1 MAILNNEDKRKS
13 ALRVATLTSF
23 LTTFMSSALNLS
35 IPAIGAEFN
44 ANAAYVGWIVTAY
57 TLVVAAFC
65 IPMGKIS
72 DMKGHGRMLKLGLIL
87 FTVTTFVCIFIPN
100 MELFIAVRAVQGLA
114 ASMIFANNNAILL
127 NAYPDSERGRV
138 LGISTAAT
146 YIGLSTGPV
155 IGGVI
160 NHHLGWKYIFLFG
173 GMVAIAAIVT
183 AVRKVEDDRL
193 EMASGSIDRLGMLL
207 FVPMILALLYGF
219 SLVGASMY
227 AYVLLTAAIILL
239 AVFIRIEKKCE
250 EPVLNVRMIARDR
263 QFACSNLAALLNY
276 GATFAISYLVSIYL
290 QMVMGYSSQMAGLIL
305 VVMPFMQ
312 ALFSPKMGKL
322 SDSIA
327 PYKLATAG
335 MICCV
340 VTLVIFAATLPQRS
354 IVWVV
359 AALALGGF
367 GFALFSSPNTNAI
380 MSRVAPQDRG
390 QGMAIVSTMRTVGQS
405 FSMCIVTVLVNLKL
419 GEQTLQSVP
428 QDLLIG
434 TMRMIFMVFAGICVA
449 GAVISSARST
459 LE

>member
-87 FTVTTFVCIFIPN
+87 FTVTTFACMFIPN
-100 MELFIAVRAVQGLA
+100 MEMFIAVRVIQGLA

-127 NAYPDSERGRV
+127 SAYTDSERGRV

-160 NHHLGWKYIFLFG
+160 NHNLGWKYIFLFG
-173 GMVAIAAIVT
+173 GVVAIAAVIT
-183 AVRKVEDDRL
+183 AVRKVEDDRP
-193 EMASGSIDRLGMLL
+193 EAATGPIDKKGMVL

-227 AYVLLTAAIILL
+227 AYVLLAAAIILL
-239 AVFIRIEKKCE
+239 AVFIRIEKNSE
-250 EPVLNVRMIARDR
+250 EPVLNVRMIASDR

-276 GATFAISYLVSIYL
+276 GATFAISYLMSIYL
-290 QMVMGYSSQMAGLIL
+290 QMVMGYSSQTAGLIL
-305 VVMPFMQ
+305 VIMPFMQ

-335 MICCV
+335 MVCCV
-340 VTLVIFAATLPQRS
+340 ATLIVFAVTLPERS
-354 IVWVV
+354 IVWVI

-390 QGMAIVSTMRTVGQS
+390 QGMAVVSTMRTVGQS

-419 GEQTLQSVP
+419 GAQTLQSVP
-428 QDLLIG
+428 RELLIG
-434 TMRMIFMVFAGICVA
+434 TMRLIFMVFAGICVA

>member
-35 IPAIGAEFN
+35 IPAISTEFN

-72 DMKGHGRMLKLGLIL
+72 DMKGHGRMLKMGLIL
-87 FTVTTFVCIFIPN
+87 FTVTTFACMFIPN
-100 MELFIAVRAVQGLA
+100 MELFIAVRAIQGLA

-127 NAYPDSERGRV
+127 SAYPDSERGRV
-138 LGISTAAT
+138 LGISTSAT

-160 NHHLGWKYIFLFG
+160 NHNLGWKYIFLFS
-173 GMVAIAAIVT
+173 GMVAIAAVVT
-183 AVRKVEDDRL
+183 AVRKVEDDRPD
-193 EMASGSIDRLGMLL
+193 AAAGSIDKKGMLL

-219 SLVGASMY
+219 SLVGASTC
-227 AYVLLTAAIILL
+227 AYVLLAAAIILL
-239 AVFIRIEKKCE
+239 AVFIRIEKKLE
-250 EPVLNVRMIARDR
+250 EPVLNVRMIASDR

-290 QMVMGYSSQMAGLIL
+290 QMVMGYSSQTAGLIL
-305 VVMPFMQ
+305 VIMPFMQ

-335 MICCV
+335 MLCCV
-340 VTLVIFAATLPQRS
+340 VTLVIYAITLPQRS
-354 IVWVV
+354 IAWVIT
-359 AALALGGF
+359 ALALGGF

-419 GEQTLQSVP
+419 GAQTLQSVP
-428 QDLLIG
+428 KDVLIG
-434 TMRMIFMVFAGICVA
+434 TMRLIFMVFAGICVA
-449 GAVISSARST
+449 GAVISSVRST